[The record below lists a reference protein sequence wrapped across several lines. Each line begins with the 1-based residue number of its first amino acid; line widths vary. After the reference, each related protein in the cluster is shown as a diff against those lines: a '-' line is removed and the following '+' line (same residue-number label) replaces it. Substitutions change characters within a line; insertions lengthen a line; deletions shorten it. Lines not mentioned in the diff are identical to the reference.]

1 MKRRVCSGGRAA
13 VAAELRAGGDGRV
26 AVLAGFGFERLAAVV
41 AELRAGLHLRLTVR
55 AGLRR
60 GLLLHV
66 RAAVVAELRA
76 GGRGR
81 AALRARNH
89 LSRRAAL
96 LASALLTLLLALSA
110 AEGVRHHLPH
120 AEAHA

>member
-13 VAAELRAGGDGRV
+13 FSAELRAGGDGRV

-41 AELRAGLHLRLTVR
+41 AELRAGLNLRLTVR

-60 GLLLHV
+60 GLLLLHV

-76 GGRGR
+76 GGCGR
-81 AALRARNH
+81 AALRAWNH
-89 LSRRAAL
+89 LSLRAAL
-96 LASALLTLLLALSA
+96 LASALLPLLLLALS
-110 AEGVRHHLPH
+110 
-120 AEAHA
+120 